1 MPIRVFLADDHAVI
15 RDGLRMLLEAQGDVT
30 VIGDAADGRQAVQ
43 QASRLCPDVIVLDI
57 AMPELNGLE
66 AMRQIRQNCPTT
78 QVVMLS
84 MHSTSEHI
92 YRAFAAGASGYLLK
106 ESAGAEV
113 VDAVRAVYAGR
124 RYASRQIDL
133 SQIDEMLNV
142 PSAAQPKS
150 PLERLSARE
159 REILQLVVEGKSS
172 VEIGRIL
179 AVSPKTVETY
189 RSRLMQ
195 KLGVSDLAG
204 LIRFAL
210 EHGLTPSG

>member
-133 SQIDEMLNV
+133 SQIDAMLNV

-210 EHGLTPSG
+210 EHGLTPGG